1 MKLNEIVKITE
12 IFTGRKTPCNI
23 SKFLEE
29 EFYYSQSKGVNI
41 PIGEMDLFHYI
52 NSTNK
57 EFRDMDVNKTALN
70 QLREIKNIIGS

>member
-1 MKLNEIVKITE
+1 MKLNEIIKITE

-29 EFYYSQSKGVNI
+29 EFYYSQSKVVNI

-57 EFRDMDVNKTALN
+57 EFRELDVNKTALN